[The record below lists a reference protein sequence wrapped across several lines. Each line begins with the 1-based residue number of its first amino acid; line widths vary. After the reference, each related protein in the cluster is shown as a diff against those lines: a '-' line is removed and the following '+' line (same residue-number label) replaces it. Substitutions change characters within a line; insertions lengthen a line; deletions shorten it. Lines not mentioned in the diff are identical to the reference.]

1 MNDFDVRTIKKLR
14 KMLILSKQDRFTIYK
29 MIDLLANKDE
39 YKDKLKEL
47 QDNNL
52 I

>member
-1 MNDFDVRTIKKLR
+1 
-14 KMLILSKQDRFTIYK
+14 

-52 I
+52 IWLPQLRNCQSLFPELLVERP